1 MYSMTGGLIQ
11 LVARSNQDLF
21 LIHEPQI
28 TFFKVVYRRH
38 TNFSLEPIQQNFI
51 TRPNF
56 GKRVTCVLSRNGD
69 LIRRIYVA
77 IELPTIPKFVDAQQN
92 PDPIA
97 KFAWVRRVGYAIIK
111 TVEIEIGGELIDRQY
126 GDWLNI
132 WQELT
137 LPDRKQIRR
146 LLGDVKELVQY
157 TNGKQSYQL
166 VVPLQFWFNRI
177 TGLALPIVSLQYNHI
192 KLNLELNTLQ
202 NCSVVTPSNALA
214 LSDDF
219 VNFIPNEYITQTIEG
234 VTSIGQFIYFDI
246 LNRTMYLQQLSTQQ
260 FQSLNVTDVTAI
272 QTQQQQD
279 SILYATNSDGTLVNS
294 QYLITG
300 VTSGYKAMPQINAVE
315 RIYVNTSI
323 NFNNISLNNCYL
335 IVEYGFLDDDERIRF
350 SKARHEYLIEQIFF
364 NGQNTID
371 GLFQTFKLGFSQPCK
386 ELIWVTQLASA
397 TTSNVNDT
405 FNYTDSLIR
414 DPADELTGSNIILNE
429 TLLFNGFERLTYRNS
444 QYFSWLQPY
453 QYHRRAPSHGINVYS
468 FALHPEKHQPSGTVN
483 MNRVDNV
490 DLRVNV
496 NANITF
502 ANTVYLRAY
511 GVFNNILRIVNGI
524 SGLIYSIDNSMF

>member
-1 MYSMTGGLIQ
+1 MTGGLIQ
-11 LVARSNQDLF
+11 LVARANQDLF

-69 LIRRIYVA
+69 LIRKIYVV
-77 IELPTIPKFVDAQQN
+77 IELPTIPKFVDARQN

-137 LPDRKQIRR
+137 LPDRKQIHR
-146 LLGDVKELVQY
+146 LLGDVKELTDF

-166 VVPLQFWFNRI
+166 MVPLQFWFNRI
-177 TGLALPIVSLQYNHI
+177 AGLALPIVSLQYNHI

-234 VTSIGQFIYFDI
+234 VTTIGQFIYFDI
-246 LNRTMYLQQLSTQQ
+246 LNRIMYLQQLTTQH
-260 FQSLNVTDVTAI
+260 FQSLSITDVTTI

-279 SILYATNSDGTLVNS
+279 SILYATDSNGTLVNS

-300 VTSGYKAMPQINAVE
+300 VTSGFKAMPQINAVE
-315 RIYVNTSI
+315 RIYVNNSI

-386 ELIWVTQLASA
+386 ELIWVTQLAAS
-397 TTSNVNDT
+397 TTPNVNDT

-414 DPADELTGSNIILNE
+414 DLDNNLTGSNIILNE

-453 QYHRRAPSHGINVYS
+453 QYHRHAPSPGINVYS

-483 MNRVDNV
+483 MNRVDNI

-502 ANTVYLRAY
+502 ANTVYLRVY
-511 GVFNNILRIVNGI
+511 GVFNNILRIVNGT
-524 SGLIYSIDNSMF
+524 SGLVYSIDNSMF